1 MNCSLERLSPELQ
14 RLVLLQLPSFQ
25 SLHSLI
31 QASPQYY
38 QIFAASKERILSAVI
53 KRIIHPDALPDALAA
68 VRASFFE
75 PRGPNRETALSFID
89 SLRHDRKI
97 DHSKKLL
104 PLSTSI
110 SLCQLHRS
118 IEYLVYDFTQR
129 TSPVLKQYSQSLGL
143 THHSEASEGEGP
155 PLSSIEEARLQR
167 AFYRVELY
175 GHLFYTD
182 PGARESM
189 RALEQAHTFL
199 AEFPPWQIEELACIR
214 DYISRRLAEAFDQA
228 EDHFVKTVLAEGDDQ
243 DHNHDTKSLAPA
255 ENDNDDKDNEDDEDN
270 EDDLVGPNRFD
281 LDDDFFSK
289 STKVSYHDTYMEYM
303 LSLGLPFLHHLFK
316 KNGAELMQSIVVNV
330 RYGGDFLTTALK
342 APPKRTVTYVME
354 EIARDNGVKLKFYG
368 DDAKEPN
375 EAWLWSNDF
384 APSVSWNS
392 LCTQALR
399 HWGYVFWDR
408 SRLRASGIFSLSARD
423 VEDKCGFRKRSRMRE
438 PSAEERLERGK

>member
-1 MNCSLERLSPELQ
+1 MNCSLEKLSPELQ
-14 RLVLLQLPSFQ
+14 TLVLLQLPSLQ

-31 QASPQYY
+31 RASPQYY
-38 QIFAASKERILSAVI
+38 QVFAASKERILSAVI

-68 VRASFFE
+68 VKASFFE
-75 PRGPNRETALSFID
+75 PRGPKRETVLSFMESI
-89 SLRHDRKI
+89 RHDRKI

-129 TSPVLKQYSQSLGL
+129 TIPILKQYVQTLGL
-143 THHSEASEGEGP
+143 THRSEASEGEGP
-155 PLSSIEEARLQR
+155 PISSIEEERLQR

-182 PGARESM
+182 RDAREGM

-228 EDHFVKTVLAEGDDQ
+228 EDHFVKTVLAEGHDQ
-243 DHNHDTKSLAPA
+243 DHNHDTKSLAAA
-255 ENDNDDKDNEDDEDN
+255 ENDNDDKDSEDDNDDENDENN

-281 LDDDFFSK
+281 LDDDFFSE
-289 STKVSYHDTYMEYM
+289 SIKVYHDTYMEYM
-303 LSLGLPFLHHLFK
+303 LSLGLPFLHHLFE

-330 RYGGDFLTTALK
+330 RYGGDFLTTALR
-342 APPKRTVTYVME
+342 APPKRTVIYVME
-354 EIARDNGVKLKFYG
+354 ETARDNGVKLKFYG

-392 LCTQALR
+392 L
-399 HWGYVFWDR
+399 
-408 SRLRASGIFSLSARD
+408 
-423 VEDKCGFRKRSRMRE
+423 
-438 PSAEERLERGK
+438 